1 MFNRQS
7 IHIALLL
14 WGCIFSIIAAICMFM
29 SRNFEKE
36 KRRWMLL
43 MQISS
48 AVLLLSDAFA
58 WGYRGKGGL
67 AGYIMVRI
75 SNFLVFFLSDVILGT
90 FHGYVCCCLFG
101 ENRKGKENAEDIENI
116 ENIKNIEDIED
127 EGMKQKKATA
137 FIIKAVWGIVMVG
150 VALVI
155 FSQFTGLYYTFDQNN
170 FYHRSSFYV
179 ISLLLPMTGMLLDTI
194 LIWEYRKNISRRK
207 CVSMLSYIVL
217 PFVAAIVLVF
227 YYGISFINI
236 AISISVIL
244 MFVEAMIEQGRKIAQ
259 QEHALA
265 EQEKKLAESRI
276 ATMVSQIKPHFI
288 YNTLGSIEQ
297 LCELNPPAAAQMVH
311 DFAHYLRGNFGE
323 LDNAAPIRFSKEI
336 EHTKYY
342 LSIEKV
348 RFPDIEI
355 VFNLKSQDFLIPA
368 LSVQPLVENAIKHGV
383 RKLPE
388 GGKIEIN
395 CYEDEM
401 YYYVNVKDNG
411 AGFDTATLAD
421 RSHIGLRNIKERI
434 RMMCRGT
441 LTITSKTGE
450 GTTVQIRIP
459 KGESE

>member
-1 MFNRQS
+1 
-7 IHIALLL
+7 
-14 WGCIFSIIAAICMFM
+14 
-29 SRNFEKE
+29 
-36 KRRWMLL
+36 

-48 AVLLLSDAFA
+48 ALLLLSDAFA

-75 SNFLVFFLSDVILGT
+75 SNFFVFFLSDVILGT

-101 ENRKGKENAEDIENI
+101 EDRKGKEDTEDIENI
-116 ENIKNIEDIED
+116 EDK
-127 EGMKQKKATA
+127 GMRQKKSTD

-179 ISLLLPMTGMLLDTI
+179 ISLLLPMAGMLLDTA
-194 LIWEYRKNISRRK
+194 LIWEYRKNISRRM

-217 PFVAAIVLVF
+217 PFVATVVLVF

-297 LCELNPPAAAQMVH
+297 LCELNPQAAAQMVH

-323 LDNAAPIRFSKEI
+323 LDNVAPIRFSKEI
-336 EHTKYY
+336 QHTKYY

-355 VFNLKSQDFLIPA
+355 VFNLKSEDFLIPA
-368 LSVQPLVENAIKHGV
+368 LSIQPLVENAIKHGV

-395 CYEDEM
+395 SYENER

-411 AGFDTATLAD
+411 VGFDTAILAD

-434 RMMCRGT
+434 CVMCRGT
-441 LTITSKTGE
+441 LTITSKTAE
-450 GTTVQIRIP
+450 GTTVQIQIP
-459 KGESE
+459 KEESE